1 MTRVQQ
7 IPASAM
13 AEVVERFGRGVVE
26 QEQVIVID
34 PFMGMGGTSLAAEML
49 ACSFIGVDRDAECV
63 AAAEELYHSL
73 RSNPVTTLTPYIP
86 MSI

>member
-1 MTRVQQ
+1 
-7 IPASAM
+7 M
-13 AEVVERFGRGVVE
+13 AEVVKRFGRGVDT

-49 ACSFIGVDRDAECV
+49 DCIFIGVDRDAECV

-73 RSNPVTTLTPYIP
+73 RSNPVNTLTPNIH
-86 MSI
+86 MSK